1 MGCAD
6 TILGLQR
13 RRFLGSALG
22 AVLVACST
30 FACAA
35 EITVSA
41 AASLTDAFKEIATAF
56 EQSRPGAKV
65 TLNFGAS
72 GQLLQQIVAGAPVDV
87 FASADLETMDRAV
100 RQSVVLE
107 ESRTV
112 FARNELVI
120 AIPATSLLVLNRLP
134 DITGPDVKR
143 IAIGNPDSVPAGKYA
158 RDVLTTARLWPELQ
172 ERLVFTQNVR
182 QALDYVARGEVD
194 AAFVYRTDAI
204 AAVNRTRIALITKT
218 ETPVLYPAA
227 VVKGAGQGEEAT
239 AFVRFLRAD
248 AAQRILERYGFGRP

>member
-1 MGCAD
+1 MRPA
-6 TILGLQR
+6 LWRR
-13 RRFLGSALG
+13 RRFLAGT
-22 AVLVACST
+22 VAGILT
-30 FACAA
+30 AFAGLASAA

-41 AASLTDAFKEIATAF
+41 ATSLTDAFKDIAAAF
-56 EQSRPGAKV
+56 EQSRAGTKV

-100 RQSVVLE
+100 RQAVILD

-112 FARNELVI
+112 FARNELVV
-120 AIPATSLLVLNRLP
+120 AIPATSMLVLNRLA
-134 DITGPDVKR
+134 DVTGPQVKR

-158 RDVLTTARLWPELQ
+158 RDVLTTARLWSGLQ
-172 ERLVFTQNVR
+172 QRLVFTQNVR

-204 AAVNRTRIALITKT
+204 AAVNRARIAFITKT

-227 VVKGAGQGEEAT
+227 VVKGGSQAEEAS

>member
-1 MGCAD
+1 MG
-6 TILGLQR
+6 
-13 RRFLGSALG
+13 
-22 AVLVACST
+22 VLACVLT
-30 FACAA
+30 ACGTLASAA

-41 AASLTDAFKEIATAF
+41 AASLTDAFKDIATAF
-56 EQSRPGAKV
+56 EQARPGAKV
-65 TLNFGAS
+65 TLNFGAT

-100 RQSVVLE
+100 RLAVILD

-112 FARNELVI
+112 FARNELVV
-120 AIPATSLLVLNRLP
+120 AIPATSMLVLNRLA
-134 DITGPDVKR
+134 DVTGPQVKR

-172 ERLVFTQNVR
+172 QRLVFTQNVR

-204 AAVNRTRIALITKT
+204 AAVNRARIALITKT
-218 ETPVLYPAA
+218 ETAVLYPAA
-227 VVKGAGQGEEAT
+227 VVKGSSQAEEAT